1 MISDQWQTQHKA
13 AAAGYLQLYF
23 EGIHSAHFLLAVSSA
38 EEEKMKAP
46 L

>member
-13 AAAGYLQLYF
+13 SATGYLQLYF
-23 EGIHSAHFLLAVSSA
+23 EGIHSAHFLLAVRSV
-38 EEEKMKAP
+38 EEEQMKPP